1 MACSGIYHALLEL
14 CHEVSALPQ
23 LTFLVFLVPS
33 FAPSLLLLLSS
44 SPPLALLFMWL
55 PSCCHSH
62 SYGLVECICSAY
74 FAVICLCICS
84 FLFLLIFLQSCVH
97 VCVYSKVSL
106 SPSLFTMHV
115 CPGINFPVLMLLYRI
130 APHATPVHATPCV
143 SNALISHGPICV
155 DNFCVIVV
163 HLNTSHAMNLCPLYS
178 LPRVYVVARCI

>member
-14 CHEVSALPQ
+14 CHQVSAAPQ

-84 FLFLLIFLQSCVH
+84 FLFLLILLQSCVH

-106 SPSLFTMHV
+106 SLSPSLFTMHV
-115 CPGINFPVLMLLYRI
+115 CPGILTFLLWFYY
-130 APHATPVHATPCV
+130 TG
-143 SNALISHGPICV
+143 LL
-155 DNFCVIVV
+155 
-163 HLNTSHAMNLCPLYS
+163 LNTCSCHPVCLQCPYIAWSHM
-178 LPRVYVVARCI
+178 RR

>member
-14 CHEVSALPQ
+14 CHQVSAAPQ

-74 FAVICLCICS
+74 FAVICLCIYS
-84 FLFLLIFLQSCVH
+84 FLFLLILLQSCVH

-106 SPSLFTMHV
+106 SLSFYYACMSRY
-115 CPGINFPVLMLLYRI
+115 INFPVLILLHRI
-130 APHATPVHATPCV
+130 APQHLFMPPRV
-143 SNALISHGPICV
+143 SP
-155 DNFCVIVV
+155 
-163 HLNTSHAMNLCPLYS
+163 MPLYRMV
-178 LPRVYVVARCI
+178 PYV

>member
-14 CHEVSALPQ
+14 CHQVSAAPQ

-106 SPSLFTMHV
+106 SLSLSFYYACMSRY
-115 CPGINFPVLMLLYRI
+115 INFPVLMLLYRI
-130 APHATPVHATPCV
+130 APHATPVVCLQCPYIAW
-143 SNALISHGPICV
+143 SH
-155 DNFCVIVV
+155 
-163 HLNTSHAMNLCPLYS
+163 M
-178 LPRVYVVARCI
+178 RR

>member
-1 MACSGIYHALLEL
+1 MACGGIYHALLEL
-14 CHEVSALPQ
+14 CHQVSAAPQ

-84 FLFLLIFLQSCVH
+84 FLFLLILLQSCVH

-106 SPSLFTMHV
+106 PLFFLLCMYTRY
-115 CPGINFPVLMLLYRI
+115 INFPVLILLYRI
-130 APHATPVHATPCV
+130 APQHLFMPPRV
-143 SNALISHGPICV
+143 SP
-155 DNFCVIVV
+155 
-163 HLNTSHAMNLCPLYS
+163 MPLYRMV
-178 LPRVYVVARCI
+178 PYA